1 MLQEPAVEA
10 QRKADEERDLAEWEK
25 PKPEGVAAAEEET
38 IAGSVSSFLN
48 KLW

>member
-1 MLQEPAVEA
+1 MPQEPAVEA
-10 QRKADEERDLAEWEK
+10 QRKGDEERDLAEWEK
-25 PKPEGVAAAEEET
+25 PKPEGVVAEEET